1 MKFQPLLI
9 PKDQAVSLS
18 HVLRV
23 RRIDV
28 FSDNI
33 LPSSPAQPTAK
44 EALHLLYLSN
54 FIRFVIRARDAVR
67 WSESPFAFQCA
78 HLWVWREKKQLIIYN
93 DKQWELDSQDLPIFH
108 KLDRLPDSQHRK
120 TCGIRV
126 AATFDCSLWFGRIPA
141 CSEFSRQ
148 NSANSKT

>member
-1 MKFQPLLI
+1 MKFQPLPI

-78 HLWVWREKKQLIIYN
+78 HL
-93 DKQWELDSQDLPIFH
+93 
-108 KLDRLPDSQHRK
+108 
-120 TCGIRV
+120 
-126 AATFDCSLWFGRIPA
+126 
-141 CSEFSRQ
+141 
-148 NSANSKT
+148 